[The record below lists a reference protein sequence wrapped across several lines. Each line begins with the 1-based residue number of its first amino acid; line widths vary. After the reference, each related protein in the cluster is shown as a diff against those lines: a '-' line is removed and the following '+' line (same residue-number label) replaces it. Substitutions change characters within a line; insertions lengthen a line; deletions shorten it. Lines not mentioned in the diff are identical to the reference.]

1 MPKQRTSRTT
11 KPTVTMMPDS
21 NLRMSNLQSNATK
34 PRNRHKKLF
43 EFLIRIIDGGAYR
56 FAVEKRRRSSTN
68 PTTTVKRLYLLSLT
82 DNIVTS
88 ARSTFGYVAHSLGGL
103 KPWLLYQPARGKTPD
118 PPCVRAVSMEPCFLT
133 PPTHGC
139 EAKKRINSAKV
150 VPFLPDNLPQIRRKS
165 IATISL
171 SSAVRSP
178 SALPSNFSVWKQ
190 RSWLLVQR
198 RWKYQRSLK
207 IRNYSGVLTQ
217 EPGQFHNFGRPN
229 DCGTVQEDEV
239 VVNSSSF
246 GGAVKQEHEHVDE
259 ECSRKRTGS
268 CVRPGGTKACSERL
282 RREKLNE
289 KFMDLSSVL
298 EPGRTPKT
306 DKPDKLLE
314 EIKSLKAE
322 KNELREEK
330 PALKA
335 EKEKTEQQLKSMCS
349 LKLLLELNRALR
361 PGGFF
366 VWSATAV
373 YRKTRKILVYGK
385 VKTTCGKHCRFHVER
400 GRNIGYVKK
409 QIWKQ
414 KGGDFVDSEILYE
427 GEKLEDQSLIN
438 DICRNGDSVLHLLVR
453 RSAKVRAKPVDK
465 SFELSIV
472 ALPQASV
479 VTQRKQ
485 FSLEPLIVNPKVKLS
500 PVVKDMISSASDM
513 LRSGNPPVRSRE
525 GT

>member
-1 MPKQRTSRTT
+1 MVTRSYDAYLSRADETLGIQVRVFSRRAGYLQHVMNQIVACTQREKLLPELATLESQVTNTSR
-11 KPTVTMMPDS
+11 S
-21 NLRMSNLQSNATK
+21 
-34 PRNRHKKLF
+34 KKLKAVLVTSLYP
-43 EFLIRIIDGGAYR
+43 EYSNNLKNMYWERPTSTGDIIEVYQPSGER
-56 FAVEKRRRSSTN
+56 FQQTDKKLHDQKALAEM
-68 PTTTVKRLYLLSLT
+68 YLLSLT

-118 PPCVRAVSMEPCFLT
+118 PPCVRAVLYPWSLVSLLLRLMDVKLRRELTRRKSFLLLD
-133 PPTHGC
+133 
-139 EAKKRINSAKV
+139 I
-150 VPFLPDNLPQIRRKS
+150 LPDNLPQIRRKS

-178 SALPSNFSVWKQ
+178 SALPSNFSVWKAKV
-190 RSWLLVQR
+190 LVTGPEKVEISEESQDSQLQWSFNAR
-198 RWKYQRSLK
+198 ARA
-207 IRNYSGVLTQ
+207 
-217 EPGQFHNFGRPN
+217 
-229 DCGTVQEDEV
+229 EDEV

-259 ECSRKRTGS
+259 ECSRKR
-268 CVRPGGTKACSERL
+268 
-282 RREKLNE
+282 
-289 KFMDLSSVL
+289 FMDLSSVL

-306 DKPDKLLE
+306 DKPDVLDDAICILTMMQ
-314 EIKSLKAE
+314 SAE

-349 LKLLLELNRALR
+349 LK
-361 PGGFF
+361 
-366 VWSATAV
+366 
-373 YRKTRKILVYGK
+373 

-409 QIWKQ
+409 QISKQ

-485 FSLEPLIVNPKVKLS
+485 FSLEPLIVNPKAKLS